1 MQDICNQTHYVDY
14 KVIGVTRFHSRNTS
28 KFIISLFLYVGWK
41 RVVTNSA
48 TFYCHKQLC
57 SGARIQD

>member
-1 MQDICNQTHYVDY
+1 MQDIRTQTRYVDY
-14 KVIGVTRFHSRNTS
+14 KVIRVTRFHSHNNY

-41 RVVTNSA
+41 RGVTNNA